1 MNESYLSASQLPEP
15 EPLLTGPE
23 QFRLLSVVLRLESY
37 DVRDVLRVLFSSRAL
52 GLAAGRA
59 AGMALVEL
67 LIPQVV

>member
-1 MNESYLSASQLPEP
+1 MNPMVQFGPQTGTV
-15 EPLLTGPE
+15 PLGLE
-23 QFRLLSVVLRLESY
+23 QFQLLSVVLRLESY

-59 AGMALVEL
+59 AGTALVEL

>member
-1 MNESYLSASQLPEP
+1 MNESYLSAAHTGTV
-15 EPLLTGPE
+15 PLGLE
-23 QFRLLSVVLRLESY
+23 QFQLLSVVLRLESY

-59 AGMALVEL
+59 AGTALVEL

>member
-1 MNESYLSASQLPEP
+1 MAG
-15 EPLLTGPE
+15 TGTVTAA
-23 QFRLLSVVLRLESY
+23 LSVVLRLESY

-59 AGMALVEL
+59 AGTALVEL

>member
-1 MNESYLSASQLPEP
+1 MNLRPEP
-15 EPLLTGPE
+15 EPLL
-23 QFRLLSVVLRLESY
+23 LLSVVLLLESY

-59 AGMALVEL
+59 AGTALVEL

>member
-1 MNESYLSASQLPEP
+1 MNESYGSVWATNRYGTASL
-15 EPLLTGPE
+15 E

-59 AGMALVEL
+59 AGTALVEL